1 MEIWDIYIDSIF
13 GYKGGYFYKTF
24 IFFFFLGE
32 FVTTH
37 SIINAITDFHANQ
50 WGKRFTG
57 YLADMKRGF
66 KKKVEKYRHGYL

>member
-1 MEIWDIYIDSIF
+1 MKIDPYLSEFLNFKYQCDVRVFGEIYGDLRYIYIDSIF

-50 WGKRFTG
+50 
-57 YLADMKRGF
+57 
-66 KKKVEKYRHGYL
+66 